1 MAVMMSMNKIIKFSA
16 ISVDKN
22 PLWPM
27 EYARVPILGRL
38 MDFES
43 RLPMWGA
50 DEEML
55 LNKGNGIN

>member
-1 MAVMMSMNKIIKFSA
+1 MSIYKNIKCRATS
-16 ISVDKN
+16 IGKN
-22 PLWPM
+22 LLWPM

-38 MDFES
+38 MDS
-43 RLPMWGA
+43 GGRLPMWGA

>member
-1 MAVMMSMNKIIKFSA
+1 MADIMSIYKKLKCRATSI
-16 ISVDKN
+16 DKN
-22 PLWPM
+22 LLWPM
-27 EYARVPILGRL
+27 EYARVPILERL
-38 MDFES
+38 MDFEG